1 MANYSLYGQG
11 FFPSS
16 SSLEFSLITLC
27 GLLVRFNPS
36 SWNLM
41 QERLA
46 VRFSNT
52 LAPEWFHFRWP
63 DGKEDSCYEENV
75 CYTAQGRD
83 TDSVWPSTHFSFLSF
98 FFLAVLCSLWNFSSL
113 TNLGPQQR
121 VLAAGCCCLVAESCL
136 ILTRHLCH
144 SPSSGVCSDSCPL
157 SHWTAREFPQCIF
170 SNLPIKICFKY
181 ENFHF
186 SSHVFPLSTG
196 LRAMILC
203 LLFQH

>member
-1 MANYSLYGQG
+1 MISKV
-11 FFPSS
+11 F
-16 SSLEFSLITLC
+16 
-27 GLLVRFNPS
+27 LLLFWKTRWAFRQAS
-36 SWNLM
+36 K
-41 QERLA
+41 
-46 VRFSNT
+46 SNIH
-52 LAPEWFHFRWP
+52 HFIL
-63 DGKEDSCYEENV
+63 
-75 CYTAQGRD
+75 
-83 TDSVWPSTHFSFLSF
+83 FFLS